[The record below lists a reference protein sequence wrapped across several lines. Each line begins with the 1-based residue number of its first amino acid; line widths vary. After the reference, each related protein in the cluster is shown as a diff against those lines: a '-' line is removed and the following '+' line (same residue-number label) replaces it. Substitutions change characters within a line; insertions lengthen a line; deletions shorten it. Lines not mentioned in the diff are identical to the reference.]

1 MGALCVNLRA
11 LSVNLRALFVNLR
24 PNFVNLRPSLVLT
37 LLPDHSLHFQPTDFA
52 FNPLHLYHSEEAVS
66 RTGGSPVQYL
76 LKAADDTY
84 STPMATEGLRYHY
97 AWSFAL

>member
-24 PNFVNLRPSLVLT
+24 PNSALT
-37 LLPDHSLHFQPTDFA
+37 LLPDHSSHFQPANFA
-52 FNPLHLYHSEEAVS
+52 FKPIHLCHTKESLS